1 QWIVDFVH
9 NSSAVIASGDP
20 YAVNLFNE
28 YNRVAM
34 TPFTSLSSDDVM
46 NILAYVKTEAEK
58 PQDAGPDGAGPGGQQ
73 AGAQGG
79 AAPQYLNLILIGM
92 IIILVLLV
100 VILLFLLSA
109 VKRFLEQRELTEEER
124 EVVHSPITLG
134 TITRSRGFIFAV
146 TFIVGALAF
155 KAVVNALYSVGIQQ
169 GYAPKQPIAFSHK
182 VHAGDYEI
190 DCEYCH
196 TGVTKGKNATIP
208 SVNIC
213 MNCHNQIKSG
223 TLTGEGEI
231 AKIIRAYN
239 ENKPIEWVR
248 IHNLPDLAYF
258 NHSQH
263 VVVGGIE

>member
-1 QWIVDFVH
+1 MTIKPYRSALKSLLLSVVLAFSSLTSFSQEIPTDEASISAGKQLFDTNCRTCHRVQERLIGPPLAGVYDRAPSLQWIVDFVH

-100 VILLFLLSA
+100 V
-109 VKRFLEQRELTEEER
+109 
-124 EVVHSPITLG
+124 
-134 TITRSRGFIFAV
+134 
-146 TFIVGALAF
+146 
-155 KAVVNALYSVGIQQ
+155 
-169 GYAPKQPIAFSHK
+169 
-182 VHAGDYEI
+182 
-190 DCEYCH
+190 
-196 TGVTKGKNATIP
+196 
-208 SVNIC
+208 
-213 MNCHNQIKSG
+213 
-223 TLTGEGEI
+223 
-231 AKIIRAYN
+231 
-239 ENKPIEWVR
+239 
-248 IHNLPDLAYF
+248 
-258 NHSQH
+258 
-263 VVVGGIE
+263 